1 MLNIKGTGSK
11 NEIKIENGSSRL
23 SAAEIEKMI
32 QEANAEAE
40 KDKTERERIESRNEL
55 DNFVYQKNFELE
67 NAELPAEEQEAA
79 NLAIE
84 ETRNWLD
91 ANRYWASKE
100 QFEEQRRNWRTDFFG
115 QNLRKLIIETN
126 FEKVNEICFKSGPV
140 CMSRSLLSI
149 FLYIFRIK

>member
-55 DNFVYQKNFELE
+55 DNFVYQKKYELE
-67 NAELPAEEQEAA
+67 NAEMPAEEKEAA

-84 ETRNWLD
+84 ETMNWLD
-91 ANRYWASKE
+91 ANQEALKE
-100 QFEEQRRNWRTDFFG
+100 QFEEQR
-115 QNLRKLIIETN
+115 QKLADRLAKPVETSHSD
-126 FEKVNEICFKSGPV
+126 E
-140 CMSRSLLSI
+140 L
-149 FLYIFRIK
+149 